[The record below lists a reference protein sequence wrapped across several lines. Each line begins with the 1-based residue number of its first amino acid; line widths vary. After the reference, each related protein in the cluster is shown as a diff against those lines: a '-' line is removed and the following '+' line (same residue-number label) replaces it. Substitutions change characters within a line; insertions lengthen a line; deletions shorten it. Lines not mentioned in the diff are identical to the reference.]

1 MQMELELAE
10 ILYATDREAAFEELR
25 RGPRVR
31 SARYLDGTPLHI
43 VTGHAEISTVLTDP
57 RFSIDPNKQTRL
69 DVESATGLPP
79 DVQNYLLY
87 TLGTSDPPDHTR
99 LRRLV
104 SRGFTPRR
112 VNALR
117 PRVQRITDL
126 LVDGLAAGDSEVDLI
141 EDFTHPLSLQ
151 VICELLG
158 VPTEDHGHWEVWAK
172 GMATPQRAVVVD
184 SARGLIRYISD
195 LIETKRKDGGD
206 DLLSELITVRDDGS
220 GRLSDEE
227 LVALS
232 LSILLAGL
240 ETTSGLVSEGM
251 YHLLR
256 RPESAAALRA
266 DPTLIPQAVEE
277 FLRYCGPVDVGM
289 LRFTL
294 EPVEL
299 GGVMLPA
306 GEPVQV
312 VYGAGNRDVL
322 RFAEPN
328 TPDLKRTDNPH
339 LAFGHGIHYCLGAA
353 LARLEAHVAF
363 ESVLRRLPR
372 MELAAP
378 DEAPGWLPG
387 VGRALASLRVRP
399 NGSAC

>member
-10 ILYATDREAAFEELR
+10 ILYATDREAAFEALR
-25 RGPRVR
+25 LGPSVR
-31 SARYLDGTPLHI
+31 PARYLDGTPLHV

-57 RFSIDPNKQTRL
+57 LFSIDPNKQTRL
-69 DVESATGLPP
+69 DVESATGFPP
-79 DVQNYLLY
+79 DVQRYLLY

-117 PRVQRITDL
+117 PRVQQITDAL
-126 LVDGLAAGDSEVDLI
+126 IDGLAASHGEVDLI
-141 EDFTHPLSLQ
+141 DDFTHPLSLQ

-158 VPTEDHGHWEVWAK
+158 VPTEDHKHWEMWAR

-195 LIETKRKDGGD
+195 LIETKRKEGGD

-220 GRLSDEE
+220 GRLSNEE

-240 ETTSGLVSEGM
+240 ETTSSLVSEGM
-251 YHLLR
+251 YLLLR
-256 RPESAAALRA
+256 KPERAAALRA
-266 DPTLIPQAVEE
+266 DPTRIPRAVEE

-294 EPVEL
+294 GPVEL
-299 GGVMLPA
+299 GGVRLQA

-322 RFAEPN
+322 RFADPN
-328 TPDLKRTDNPH
+328 TPDLDRVDNPH
-339 LAFGHGIHYCLGAA
+339 LAFGHGMHYCLGAA
-353 LARLEAHVAF
+353 LARLEAHIAF
-363 ESVLRRLPR
+363 ESLLRRLPH
-372 MELAAP
+372 MELISP
-378 DEAPGWLPG
+378 EEAPQWLPG
-387 VGRALASLRVRP
+387 VGRTLASVRVQPDGRT
-399 NGSAC
+399 